1 MPDAID
7 YFSIQNL
14 LHLYSEAVDQGDF
27 DRVGALFREA
37 DVYFPGETEPSV
49 RAGSG
54 AFGEHLTRW
63 TRRFPETGG
72 TPRTRHLCTNL
83 IIEFDD
89 ETHARTRTYF
99 VVFQG
104 TDRVPLQPI
113 ITGSYHDRLEK
124 RDGTWVFVERREQV
138 GETGDL
144 SDHLLQAYQGPTGD

>member
-1 MPDAID
+1 MPNAED
-7 YFSIQNL
+7 YFTIQNML
-14 LHLYSEAVDQGDF
+14 RLYSEAVDRGAF
-27 DRVGALFREA
+27 DEVGIMFEHA
-37 DVYFPGETEPSV
+37 DIYFPGNDRPAV
-49 RAGSG
+49 RAGSRD
-54 AFGEHLTRW
+54 FGKHLHQW
-63 TRRFPETGG
+63 TRVFPETG

-104 TDRVPLQPI
+104 VPGQLALQPI

-124 RDGTWVFVERREQV
+124 VAAEWRFTERRELV

-144 SDHLLQAYQGPTGD
+144 SAHLLQTFDGPTGE

>member
-1 MPDAID
+1 MPDAVD
-7 YFSIQNL
+7 YFTIQNM
-14 LHLYSEAVDQGDF
+14 LHLYSEAVDRGEF
-27 DRVGALFREA
+27 ERVGEMFRHA
-37 DVYFPGETEPSV
+37 DVYFPGEEEPSV
-49 RAGSG
+49 KAGSG
-54 AFGEHLTRW
+54 DFGAHLTKW
-63 TRRFPETGG
+63 TRRYPENG

-104 TDRVPLQPI
+104 TSDLPLQPI

-124 RDGTWVFVERREQV
+124 RDGEWRFTERRELV

-144 SDHLLQAYQGPTGD
+144 SAHLLQTFDGPTGE

>member
-7 YFSIQNL
+7 YFEIQNL
-14 LHLYSEAVDQGDF
+14 LHRYSEAVDLGDF

-37 DVYFPGETEPSV
+37 DVYFPGEKQPSV

-54 AFGEHLTRW
+54 DFGEHLARW

-89 ETHARTRTYF
+89 EQHARTRTYF

-124 RDGTWVFVERREQV
+124 RAGAWIFVERRELV

-144 SDHLLQAYQGPTGD
+144 SDHLLQSYEGPTGD